1 MAKPTRKA
9 LELLGKHAVREAT
22 AGNVWPLIGRV
33 GMVPDSYLAKDER
46 SFLCIMLE
54 ANDGRRGKAE
64 IRRIEKL
71 LVSSRVEGLVA
82 GEGGEPSMKKE
93 AAVKQVGSE
102 RERGRSRSSVF
113 ATLRES
119 RKRK

>member
-33 GMVPDSYLAKDER
+33 GMVPDSYLSKDER

-82 GEGGEPSMKKE
+82 GEGGERWKKE